1 MEKEMRADV
10 LSEQITREW
19 KDAVNAL
26 QRIENTLTLEYLRF
40 NREHEGTIYEMNYA
54 EYAKNR
60 VSYLKS
66 ELMTEYFDSIL
77 THISVIKEEEMCAK
91 EKEEEN
97 VLNNTQ
103 L

>member
-1 MEKEMRADV
+1 MDKEMSADV

-40 NREHEGTIYEMNYA
+40 EKECKCEVPINYA
-54 EYAKNR
+54 KWAREK

-66 ELMTEYFDSIL
+66 ELMVEYFDSIL
-77 THISVIKEEEMCAK
+77 SYITAIKEKEMCAK
-91 EKEEEN
+91 KKEK
-97 VLNNTQ
+97 
-103 L
+103 

>member
-40 NREHEGTIYEMNYA
+40 KKEHEREINYA
-54 EYAKNR
+54 EYAKER

-77 THISVIKEEEMCAK
+77 SYITEIKEREMRAEK
-91 EKEEEN
+91 EKEN
-97 VLNNTQ
+97 VSYNTQ

>member
-26 QRIENTLTLEYLRF
+26 QRIENTLTFEYLRF
-40 NREHEGTIYEMNYA
+40 NREHEREMNYA
-54 EYAKNR
+54 EYAKDR

-66 ELMTEYFDSIL
+66 ELMTEYFNSIL
-77 THISVIKEEEMCAK
+77 PHILAIKEEEMCAK

>member
-10 LSEQITREW
+10 LSEQIVREW

-26 QRIENTLTLEYLRF
+26 QRIESTLTLEYLRF
-40 NREHEGTIYEMNYA
+40 TKDNKCEINYA
-54 EYAKNR
+54 EFAKNR

-66 ELMTEYFDSIL
+66 ELMSEYFDSIL
-77 THISVIKEEEMCAK
+77 PHISVIKEEEMRA
-91 EKEEEN
+91 KEEEKEN
-97 VLNNTQ
+97 VLDNTQ

>member
-1 MEKEMRADV
+1 MEMEKEMRADV
-10 LSEQITREW
+10 LNEQILREW

-26 QRIENTLTLEYLRF
+26 QRIESTLTLEYLRF
-40 NREHEGTIYEMNYA
+40 KKEHEGMNYA

-66 ELMTEYFDSIL
+66 ELMTEYFDSVL
-77 THISVIKEEEMCAK
+77 SHITAIKEEEMYAK
-91 EKEEEN
+91 EKEKEN
-97 VLNNTQ
+97 VSDNTQ

>member
-1 MEKEMRADV
+1 MEKKKSAAV

-26 QRIENTLTLEYLRF
+26 QRIESTLTLEYLRF
-40 NREHEGTIYEMNYA
+40 KKEHGREMNYA
-54 EYAKNR
+54 ECAKDR

-66 ELMTEYFDSIL
+66 ELMSEYFDSIL
-77 THISVIKEEEMCAK
+77 SYITAIKEKEMRAKEEEK
-91 EKEEEN
+91 EN
-97 VLNNTQ
+97 VLDNSQ

>member
-1 MEKEMRADV
+1 MEKEMKADV

-40 NREHEGTIYEMNYA
+40 KREHEGINYA
-54 EYAKNR
+54 ELAKDR

-66 ELMTEYFDSIL
+66 ELMAEYFDSIL
-77 THISVIKEEEMCAK
+77 SYITAIKEEEMRA
-91 EKEEEN
+91 KEEEKEN
-97 VLNNTQ
+97 VLDNSQ

>member
-1 MEKEMRADV
+1 MEKEMSADV
-10 LSEQITREW
+10 LNEQILREW
-19 KDAVNAL
+19 QGAINAL

-40 NREHEGTIYEMNYA
+40 NREHEREMNYA

>member
-1 MEKEMRADV
+1 MEKEMSADV
-10 LSEQITREW
+10 LSEQILREW
-19 KDAVNAL
+19 RDAVNAL

-40 NREHEGTIYEMNYA
+40 NREHKGMNYA
-54 EYAKNR
+54 EYAKDR

-66 ELMTEYFDSIL
+66 ELMAEYFDSVL
-77 THISVIKEEEMCAK
+77 AHISVIKEEEMCAEKK
-91 EKEEEN
+91 EKEN

>member
-40 NREHEGTIYEMNYA
+40 NREHEREMNYA

>member
-1 MEKEMRADV
+1 MEKEMSADV
-10 LSEQITREW
+10 LSEQILREW
-19 KDAVNAL
+19 RDAVNAL

-40 NREHEGTIYEMNYA
+40 NREHEREINYA
-54 EYAKNR
+54 EYAKDR

-66 ELMTEYFDSIL
+66 ELMEEYFDSVL
-77 THISVIKEEEMCAK
+77 THISEIKEEEMCAEKK
-91 EKEEEN
+91 EKEN

>member
-1 MEKEMRADV
+1 MEKEMSADV
-10 LSEQITREW
+10 LSEQILREW

-40 NREHEGTIYEMNYA
+40 NREHEREMNYA
-54 EYAKNR
+54 ESEKKR

-66 ELMTEYFDSIL
+66 ELMEEYFDSIL
-77 THISVIKEEEMCAK
+77 PHISVIKEEEKK
-91 EKEEEN
+91 EKKKEKEN

>member
-1 MEKEMRADV
+1 MEKEMSADV
-10 LSEQITREW
+10 LNEQILREW
-19 KDAVNAL
+19 KGAVNAL

-40 NREHEGTIYEMNYA
+40 NREHEREMNYA

>member
-1 MEKEMRADV
+1 MEKEMSADV
-10 LSEQITREW
+10 LSEQILREW

-40 NREHEGTIYEMNYA
+40 NREHEREMNYA

-66 ELMTEYFDSIL
+66 ELMEEYFDSVL
-77 THISVIKEEEMCAK
+77 PHISVIKEEEMRAEKK
-91 EKEEEN
+91 EKEN
-97 VLNNTQ
+97 VLNNSQ

>member
-10 LSEQITREW
+10 LSEQILREW
-19 KDAVNAL
+19 KDAVDAL
-26 QRIENTLTLEYLRF
+26 KRIENTLTLEYLRL
-40 NREHEGTIYEMNYA
+40 NREHEGINYA
-54 EYAKNR
+54 ELAKNR

-66 ELMTEYFDSIL
+66 ELMEEYFDSVL
-77 THISVIKEEEMCAK
+77 AHISEIK
-91 EKEEEN
+91 EKETCAEKKEKEN

>member
-40 NREHEGTIYEMNYA
+40 IREHEREMNYV

-66 ELMTEYFDSIL
+66 ELMEEYFDSIL
-77 THISVIKEEEMCAK
+77 THISVIKEEEMCAEKK
-91 EKEEEN
+91 EKEN

>member
-1 MEKEMRADV
+1 MEKEMSADV
-10 LSEQITREW
+10 LSEQILREW

-40 NREHEGTIYEMNYA
+40 NREHKGINYA
-54 EYAKNR
+54 EHAKDR

-66 ELMTEYFDSIL
+66 ELMEEYFDSIL
-77 THISVIKEEEMCAK
+77 THISTIKEEEMRAEKK
-91 EKEEEN
+91 EKEN

>member
-40 NREHEGTIYEMNYA
+40 NREHEREMNYA

-66 ELMTEYFDSIL
+66 ELMTEYFDNIL

-97 VLNNTQ
+97 VSDNTQ

>member
-1 MEKEMRADV
+1 MEKEMSADV
-10 LSEQITREW
+10 LNEQIMREW

-40 NREHEGTIYEMNYA
+40 NREHEREMNYA

-66 ELMTEYFDSIL
+66 ELMEEYFDSIL
-77 THISVIKEEEMCAK
+77 THISTIKEEEMRAEKK
-91 EKEEEN
+91 EKEN

>member
-10 LSEQITREW
+10 LSEQILREW
-19 KDAVNAL
+19 KGAVNAL

-40 NREHEGTIYEMNYA
+40 NREHEREMNYA
-54 EYAKNR
+54 EYARNR